1 MEQPNAFTSSKG
13 PEMPTDQV
21 LENQINDLQKIER
34 DLLPILDELG
44 QKIPE
49 LYGAYAS
56 ATRECV
62 SCIVN
67 VLQESGRDAA
77 KIAIIGEIAA
87 RGVAAFGEIKAVREH
102 NKMLKKFLEAKM
114 QIANAGVAKVKKLI
128 PLTKKSVD
136 TTGRLLNI
144 NFERTLS
151 FDKLSEYGFL
161 KATNMGIRML
171 TMYRTA
177 LFFNELANYL
187 DKEYTA
193 WLGGNQTSGAPR
205 PDYYT
210 ANSKICSSIYPKD
223 LCGHLEATAD
233 ECSSLKLKDAV
244 LIADPQLT
252 AYAFGDEVCELKLS
266 EAHPYVGML
275 LENNEGLKK
284 YAETVAPVKKHIEE
298 MSSLVVGIIC
308 LIAITAIICLAIF
321 AMPGTAMLR
330 LVLASAGCAAVI
342 KVWVAGSRKANLL
355 QVERDVTLGVNF
367 YNEMQSFCGKI
378 EGPDTDLEERSIIK
392 AAFNGFMNG

>member
-1 MEQPNAFTSSKG
+1 MEQPNAFTSSKD

-21 LENQINDLQKIER
+21 LENQINELKKIEK
-34 DLLPILDELG
+34 DLLPMLDELG

-87 RGVAAFGEIKAVREH
+87 RGMAAFGEIKAAREH

-114 QIANAGVAKVKKLI
+114 QIANAGIAKIKKLI
-128 PLTKKSVD
+128 PRTKTSVD
-136 TTGRLLNI
+136 TNRRLLDL
-144 NFERTLS
+144 NFERSIS
-151 FDKLSEYGFL
+151 FDNLSEDGFL
-161 KATNMGIRML
+161 RATNMGIRIL

-187 DKEYTA
+187 DKEYAA
-193 WLGGNQTSGAPR
+193 WQRGNQTSGATR

-210 ANSKICSSIYPKD
+210 VNSKICSSIYPAD

-233 ECSSLKLKDAV
+233 ECTSLKLKDAV

-266 EAHPYVGML
+266 EAHPYVGKL
-275 LENNEGLKK
+275 LESNEGLKK
-284 YAETVAPVKKHIEE
+284 YAETVAPVKKHLDE
-298 MSSLVVGIIC
+298 MSSLGVGLIC
-308 LIAITAIICLAIF
+308 FIAMITIICLAIF

-330 LVLASAGCAAVI
+330 LVLATAACAAII
-342 KVWVAGSRKANLL
+342 KVWVTGSRKANLL
-355 QVERDVTLGVNF
+355 QVDRGITLGLEF

-378 EGPDTDLEERSIIK
+378 EEPDTDLKERNILK